1 MAEENVMRSFVT
13 KLGFKVDDN
22 QERKFDKSVGGATKQ
37 VLGLKTALAGLVAAS
52 AAGFYKIT
60 NDLSGL
66 YFATKRLDASGRNL
80 EAFGFAADQTGSSAE
95 AARGSVEGLAAAIRK
110 SPGREGREHQ
120 IQNLGVDTRDADGK
134 MRSTLKIMHELLDVF
149 DTMPQ
154 YRAVMWAEEL
164 KIQEKLMLGHR
175 NLNEQFEKSQQ
186 QYKDRFDETMVK
198 KLTEQSRKIT
208 KQFDLMGASF
218 RGFAYTAA
226 QSFGEAG
233 VVGVL
238 KQINAWLA
246 ENGKNVGDTIKQW
259 SDNIRAFWGDATD
272 AFDAVNKA
280 TSGWAWTLLGIVATL
295 KVLTAGLIGVKSLMA
310 VGAGAGGWALGSAFN
325 DWLEKEFPNFAA
337 GIGKTVAGFLGAFG
351 LGIHGGNNEDVVGE
365 GESEAEGERSELRAT
380 AAARPS
386 PEEVTQ
392 ARNIVKQSE
401 QDDST
406 GPPPSPSDRAHAQ
419 EVLKRDARTRR
430 EEAAGQH
437 RTKYDRGPAPEQAPQ
452 AKQAKQA
459 EQANVQVEVEVTQ
472 ARALLER
479 ADQANKLTQARATID
494 QYERAEIAR
503 AELARKEASQPRL
516 AGQPKARKKGGVA
529 DKLISIKNR
538 VWNSTSN
545 VDKTTRLAGMLRKAL
560 PSLDDKQIAGIIG
573 NLQKES
579 SLDPTAAGDDNEQGV
594 AQGHGIAQ
602 WGARRRQAI
611 EDALG
616 FKIKSSSVDQQI
628 KALAWEM
635 KNTHQGA
642 YKALKNADTADKAGR
657 VVSRQYEVPGST
669 QATWDREARERGAL
683 SSRIYNTNTFHITGA
698 TDPGAVSRE
707 IESKLRQKNGSAIRN
722 GAPITQ

>member
-238 KQINAWLA
+238 KKINAWLA

-295 KVLTAGLIGVKSLMA
+295 KVLTAGLIGVQSLMA

>member
-110 SPGREGREHQ
+110 SPGREHQ

-134 MRSTLKIMHELLDVF
+134 MRSTLKITQELLDVF
-149 DTMPQ
+149 DTMPR

-186 QYKDRFDETMVK
+186 QYKGRFDETMVK

-238 KQINAWLA
+238 KKINAWLA

-295 KVLTAGLIGVKSLMA
+295 KVLTAGLIGVQSLMA

-459 EQANVQVEVEVTQ
+459 EQANVQVEVTQ

>member
-238 KQINAWLA
+238 KKINAWLA

-295 KVLTAGLIGVKSLMA
+295 KVLTAGLIGVQSLMA

-452 AKQAKQA
+452 AKQAKHA
-459 EQANVQVEVEVTQ
+459 EQANVQVEVTQ

>member
-110 SPGREGREHQ
+110 SPGREHQ

-134 MRSTLKIMHELLDVF
+134 MRSTLKIMQELLDVF

-238 KQINAWLA
+238 KKINAWLA

-295 KVLTAGLIGVKSLMA
+295 KVLTAGLIGVQSLMA

-452 AKQAKQA
+452 AKQA
-459 EQANVQVEVEVTQ
+459 EQANVQVEVTQ

>member
-134 MRSTLKIMHELLDVF
+134 MRSTLKIMQELLDVF

-238 KQINAWLA
+238 KKINAWLA

-295 KVLTAGLIGVKSLMA
+295 KVLTAGLIGVQSLMA

>member
-110 SPGREGREHQ
+110 SPDREGREHQ

-226 QSFGEAG
+226 RSFGEAG

-238 KQINAWLA
+238 KKINAWLA

-295 KVLTAGLIGVKSLMA
+295 KVLTAGLIGVQSLMA

-459 EQANVQVEVEVTQ
+459 EQANVQVEVTQ

>member
-110 SPGREGREHQ
+110 SPGREHQ

-238 KQINAWLA
+238 KKINAWLA

-295 KVLTAGLIGVKSLMA
+295 KVLTAGLIGVQSLMA

-452 AKQAKQA
+452 AKQA
-459 EQANVQVEVEVTQ
+459 EQANVQVEVTQ

>member
-238 KQINAWLA
+238 KKINAWLA

-295 KVLTAGLIGVKSLMA
+295 KVLTAGLIGVQSLMA

-459 EQANVQVEVEVTQ
+459 EQANVQVEVTQ

>member
-110 SPGREGREHQ
+110 SPDREGREHQ

-238 KQINAWLA
+238 KKINAWLA

-295 KVLTAGLIGVKSLMA
+295 KVLTAGLIGVQSLMA

-459 EQANVQVEVEVTQ
+459 EQANVQVEVTQ

>member
-110 SPGREGREHQ
+110 SPGREHQ

-238 KQINAWLA
+238 KKINAWLA

-295 KVLTAGLIGVKSLMA
+295 KVLTAGLIGVQSLMA

-459 EQANVQVEVEVTQ
+459 EQANVQVEVTQ

>member
-134 MRSTLKIMHELLDVF
+134 MRSTLKIMQELLDVF

-238 KQINAWLA
+238 KKINAWLA

-295 KVLTAGLIGVKSLMA
+295 KVLTAGLIGVQSLMA

-573 NLQKES
+573 NIQKES

>member
-110 SPGREGREHQ
+110 SPGREHQ

-238 KQINAWLA
+238 KKINAWLA

-295 KVLTAGLIGVKSLMA
+295 KVLTAGLIGVQSLMA

-452 AKQAKQA
+452 AKQA
-459 EQANVQVEVEVTQ
+459 EQANVQVEVTQ

-573 NLQKES
+573 NIQKES

>member
-238 KQINAWLA
+238 KKINAWLA

-295 KVLTAGLIGVKSLMA
+295 KVLTAGLIGVQSLMA

-452 AKQAKQA
+452 AKQA
-459 EQANVQVEVEVTQ
+459 EQANVQVEVTQ

>member
-1 MAEENVMRSFVT
+1 MAEENVMRSFVM

-22 QERKFDKSVGGATKQ
+22 QERKFDKSVGGATKNL
-37 VLGLKTALAGLVAAS
+37 VGLKTALAGVVAAS

-95 AARGSVEGLAAAIRK
+95 AARAAVEGLGAALRK
-110 SPGREGREHQ
+110 SEGRRHQ
-120 IQNLGVDTRDADGK
+120 VQSLGVDTHDAGDNW
-134 MRSTLKIMHELLDVF
+134 RSRLKIIQDLLDTL
-149 DTMPQ
+149 DTMPLQ
-154 YRAVMWAEEL
+154 RAVNWAERL
-164 KIQEKLMLGHR
+164 KIPEKLMLGHR

-186 QYKDRFDETMVK
+186 QYKGRFDKTMVK
-198 KLTEQSRKIT
+198 KLTEQSRKIK

-226 QSFGEAG
+226 RSFGEAG

-238 KQINAWLA
+238 KKINAWLA

-259 SDNIRAFWGDATD
+259 SDDIRAFWGDATD

-280 TSGWAWTLLGIVATL
+280 TSGWAGTLLGIVATL

-437 RTKYDRGPAPEQAPQ
+437 RTKYDRGPAPEQ
-452 AKQAKQA
+452 
-459 EQANVQVEVEVTQ
+459 VEVTQ

-616 FKIKSSSVDQQI
+616 FKIKGSSVDQQI

-657 VVSRQYEVPGST
+657 VVSRQYEAPGST
-669 QATWDREARERGAL
+669 QETWDREARERGAL

>member
-110 SPGREGREHQ
+110 SPDREGREHQ

-238 KQINAWLA
+238 KKINAWLA

-295 KVLTAGLIGVKSLMA
+295 KVLTAGLIGVQSLMA

-452 AKQAKQA
+452 AKQA
-459 EQANVQVEVEVTQ
+459 EQANVQVEVTQ

>member
-1 MAEENVMRSFVT
+1 
-13 KLGFKVDDN
+13 
-22 QERKFDKSVGGATKQ
+22 
-37 VLGLKTALAGLVAAS
+37 
-52 AAGFYKIT
+52 
-60 NDLSGL
+60 
-66 YFATKRLDASGRNL
+66 
-80 EAFGFAADQTGSSAE
+80 
-95 AARGSVEGLAAAIRK
+95 
-110 SPGREGREHQ
+110 
-120 IQNLGVDTRDADGK
+120 
-134 MRSTLKIMHELLDVF
+134 
-149 DTMPQ
+149 
-154 YRAVMWAEEL
+154 
-164 KIQEKLMLGHR
+164 
-175 NLNEQFEKSQQ
+175 
-186 QYKDRFDETMVK
+186 
-198 KLTEQSRKIT
+198 
-208 KQFDLMGASF
+208 
-218 RGFAYTAA
+218 
-226 QSFGEAG
+226 
-233 VVGVL
+233 
-238 KQINAWLA
+238 
-246 ENGKNVGDTIKQW
+246 
-259 SDNIRAFWGDATD
+259 
-272 AFDAVNKA
+272 
-280 TSGWAWTLLGIVATL
+280 
-295 KVLTAGLIGVKSLMA
+295 
-310 VGAGAGGWALGSAFN
+310 
-325 DWLEKEFPNFAA
+325 
-337 GIGKTVAGFLGAFG
+337 
-351 LGIHGGNNEDVVGE
+351 
-365 GESEAEGERSELRAT
+365 
-380 AAARPS
+380 
-386 PEEVTQ
+386 
-392 ARNIVKQSE
+392 
-401 QDDST
+401 
-406 GPPPSPSDRAHAQ
+406 
-419 EVLKRDARTRR
+419 
-430 EEAAGQH
+430 
-437 RTKYDRGPAPEQAPQ
+437 
-452 AKQAKQA
+452 
-459 EQANVQVEVEVTQ
+459 VEVTQ

-545 VDKTTRLAGMLRKAL
+545 VDKTTRLAGQPKARKKGGVADKLISIKNRVWNSTSNVDKTTRLAGMLRKAL

-573 NLQKES
+573 NIQKES